1 MVLVENIY
9 VKCITYLLL
18 VCEIIINIY
27 LISYWKHKTKSLI
40 KKNVSKETL
49 SYSKSIYNLELGRV
63 LEQLSSDNRK
73 DFEKIIKKL
82 WTFDIDKIKEHYEN
96 SNEEE
101 SIKTFIDFKRKDL
114 QQQIIQEWK
123 K

>member
-1 MVLVENIY
+1 M
-9 VKCITYLLL
+9 KCITYLLL

-82 WTFDIDKIKEHYEN
+82 
-96 SNEEE
+96 
-101 SIKTFIDFKRKDL
+101 
-114 QQQIIQEWK
+114 
-123 K
+123 